1 MRLCS
6 RCWSKIDDEDEEASY
21 LGLTVE
27 ALRSIRYDDRWG
39 NRVLRYGKKRKKKRI
54 QVRMRGNRYV
64 KFYENQ
70 QKF

>member
-1 MRLCS
+1 MKERLCS

-27 ALRSIRYDDRWG
+27 ALRSIRNYPKPKVFR
-39 NRVLRYGKKRKKKRI
+39 RRK
-54 QVRMRGNRYV
+54 RGNRYV